1 MNVFEKLNAV
11 RSEFLKSEHKKSG
24 YNKFSDYRY
33 FELADFLPEVLMLCA
48 KNVLCGHFAAANGL
62 ATLEVVNIEQPEEKI
77 IFSCPLGSANLKA
90 CHEVQN
96 IGACITYAR
105 RYLWGCV
112 VELIENDALDAITG
126 KEEKS
131 PIKKEKSDY
140 DDLENPEDWT
150 DVFTAMGDASTLD
163 ELRAI
168 FGPAWKKAKGKD
180 KDDIKKE
187 YDRLK
192 AMMEEKQ

>member
-1 MNVFEKLNAV
+1 MRQN
-11 RSEFLKSEHKKSG
+11 G
-24 YNKFSDYRY
+24 
-33 FELADFLPEVLMLCA
+33 
-48 KNVLCGHFAAANGL
+48 LCGHFAAANGL

>member
-48 KNVLCGHFAAANGL
+48 KNGLCGHFAAANGL

-77 IFSCPLGSANLKA
+77 VFSCPLGSANLKA

-140 DDLENPEDWT
+140 DDLENPEDWR
-150 DVFTAMGDASTLD
+150 DVFTAMGDASSVK
-163 ELRAI
+163 ELAGI
-168 FGPAWKKAKGKD
+168 FVPAFNKATGDAKKNLE
-180 KDDIKKE
+180 KE
-187 YDRLK
+187 YKRLK
-192 AMMEEKQ
+192 AILEKKQ